1 MTQIHQAWFP
11 REEYLHR
18 LERVQQ
24 QLQQRQLAA
33 LLLFQ
38 PESITY
44 LSGFHT
50 PDLGPFQC
58 VVVPVEG
65 NPRVI
70 CSQSSHYQLTASC
83 LFPETYCWGETE
95 APLPLTAQ
103 ILRPLVAQGERVGL
117 ELAGLG
123 AHHYQQLLET
133 LADLRFEAADDILQQ
148 LRRRKS
154 LTELACH
161 RRAAGAVDMALQ
173 TAATIV
179 EPGMSEREL
188 AAQVSAAL
196 IEAGSD
202 QPSVGNLCAGER
214 AHHPHGVYSD
224 REFQSEDLLQLDLCA
239 GVRHYQARCMRPL
252 RLGETTAADHQLAET
267 LLNLQDEALGAVRPG
282 VPATVPEAIY
292 RDGVLSRGLEPA
304 QGGPGF
310 RSLGL
315 MFSPWGDEGLAS
327 TPSCDWLF
335 EENMVLHTHLLVQGF
350 GFAETIAVT
359 TDGYERLTQF
369 PRSLLTR

>member
-1 MTQIHQAWFP
+1 
-11 REEYLHR
+11 
-18 LERVQQ
+18 
-24 QLQQRQLAA
+24 
-33 LLLFQ
+33 
-38 PESITY
+38 
-44 LSGFHT
+44 
-50 PDLGPFQC
+50 
-58 VVVPVEG
+58 
-65 NPRVI
+65 
-70 CSQSSHYQLTASC
+70 
-83 LFPETYCWGETE
+83 
-95 APLPLTAQ
+95 
-103 ILRPLVAQGERVGL
+103 
-117 ELAGLG
+117 
-123 AHHYQQLLET
+123 
-133 LADLRFEAADDILQQ
+133 
-148 LRRRKS
+148 
-154 LTELACH
+154 
-161 RRAAGAVDMALQ
+161 
-173 TAATIV
+173 
-179 EPGMSEREL
+179 
-188 AAQVSAAL
+188 
-196 IEAGSD
+196 
-202 QPSVGNLCAGER
+202 
-214 AHHPHGVYSD
+214 
-224 REFQSEDLLQLDLCA
+224 
-239 GVRHYQARCMRPL
+239 MRPL